1 MVGLV
6 RVDSQNS
13 SSKYLTIGRS
23 VASDARTP
31 ISNIVR
37 NLNSDFSMVRLQ
49 TILESIQQMVPPNS
63 PLIALPQQ
71 GVEAASN
78 IVAVAPTV
86 KNQWGESSGGNQLH
100 DRAKRVQSEAA

>member
-1 MVGLV
+1 
-6 RVDSQNS
+6 
-13 SSKYLTIGRS
+13 
-23 VASDARTP
+23 
-31 ISNIVR
+31 
-37 NLNSDFSMVRLQ
+37 
-49 TILESIQQMVPPNS
+49 MVPPNS